1 MGGEGEG
8 VGAGERG
15 GGGTCP
21 VLNGLHPPAL
31 RRRFLTWK
39 LGRGPNWPTEMELI
53 VSCPPL
59 PVAAAARVSG

>member
-15 GGGTCP
+15 GQCP
-21 VLNGLHPPAL
+21 VLNGLHPAAL

-53 VSCPPL
+53 VSCRPR
-59 PVAAAARVSG
+59 PVVAAARVSG